1 SYPPTWM
8 DWPMIWKDHPDVLE
22 PGMVFFLH
30 MILLDGDSGLTV
42 SLGET
47 SIVTE
52 GAPERVNHAPRE
64 LVVN

>member
-1 SYPPTWM
+1 MLYTGNPQ
-8 DWPMIWKDHPDVLE
+8 VLE

-30 MILLDGDSGLTV
+30 MVLLNSDSGLAM

-47 SIVTE
+47 AIVTE
-52 GAPERVNHAPRE
+52 GACEPVCHAPRE